1 MSMRKLPPR
10 PSVYH
15 VLRRDA
21 ERVHRGPTGEV
32 GALFSG
38 SGFEVVWVSK
48 KEEAIDRRWFSL
60 PTTDLLLVILG
71 KLRVD
76 FQDSRFE
83 PLVLEPGDFFRL
95 PPRVKCRAYRWPR
108 TSRRA
113 TVFLAIYPVRPKSR
127 QRPRS
132 GARHGG

>member
-1 MSMRKLPPR
+1 MKGSQAQPT
-10 PSVYH
+10 VYRITH
-15 VLRRDA
+15 RDA
-21 ERVHRGPTGEV
+21 ETIRSGPTGDV
-32 GALFSG
+32 GTLFSG